1 MEKLNYLN
9 GGVTLNFNLREPKKV
24 NGTTNVYAV
33 IKVQGK
39 QIKVPINA
47 KVNPWQ
53 WDSKKQT
60 PSITNNMT
68 EQDRANNMQI
78 NSIINDVRMTFFAYI
93 CSGEEITE
101 SGISE
106 IIKKHLT
113 TNTDMANKNAVPPR
127 RTVTATKL
135 LNEAFTKRYGTK
147 ESPKVAVKSWY
158 LYSRQLK
165 YFLDYLKEP
174 QIYDSVNALTAKSIY
189 NYKEYLDKTANA
201 SAKVIAKNC
210 NLIILLINEIAANPN
225 YTKYGLKK
233 IESFKAKNL
242 IKKAEKPKRA
252 ITEDEIKAVND
263 LDLSA
268 NEKLA
273 IYRDIFNMQ
282 LQSGVRFTDLIKLFT
297 HDYKVSV
304 EDGQEMQTIISHKE
318 TITAVI
324 IANETIKNLQTKYS
338 KGLPFQLNESSYNKA
353 IKKLFELAQCTYVE
367 KHFIE
372 KHGVKIERN
381 ERFCDKVT
389 NHYARHTFITQK
401 LQNGWTFEKVAY
413 LTGHANDQQIREVY
427 AHLTETDKAKQVIKE
442 LRKIENESKANETN
456 TNANAVSFIEIGK
469 ELQINELIKVYK
481 DILIFLGG
489 TKEETE
495 QINDLDKL
503 IQLVRVDYY
512 LPFRNLGID
521 IKQIKDLYNTNATL
535 EEKQR
540 ALRVLKYEYEEKRN
554 IVTSE

>member
-1 MEKLNYLN
+1 MEKLNYSN

-24 NGTTNVYAV
+24 NGATNVYAV
-33 IKVQGK
+33 VKVQGK
-39 QIKVPINA
+39 QIKLPINCKINA
-47 KVNPWQ
+47 WQ
-53 WDSKKQT
+53 WDAKKQV
-60 PSITNNMT
+60 PRFTNNMT

-78 NSIINDVRMTFFAYI
+78 NSIINDVRLNFYAYL

-101 SGISE
+101 SGITE
-106 IIKKHLT
+106 TIKQHL
-113 TNTDMANKNAVPPR
+113 NNSNDMANKNAVPPR

-135 LNEAFTKRYGTK
+135 LQEAFTKRYGTK

-189 NYKEYLDKTANA
+189 NYKEYLDKTADA

-210 NLIILLINEIAANPN
+210 NLIILLINELCANPN

-233 IESFKAKNL
+233 IESFKAKNI
-242 IKKAEKPKRA
+242 IKKVEKPKRA
-252 ITEDEIKAVND
+252 ITEDEIKALND
-263 LDLSA
+263 LNLTN
-268 NEKLA
+268 NEKLST
-273 IYRDIFNMQ
+273 YRDIFYMQ

-297 HDYKVSV
+297 KEYKTTI

-324 IANETIKNLQTKYS
+324 IVNDEIKNLQQKYAN
-338 KGLPFQLNESSYNKA
+338 GLPFQLNESSYNKA

-401 LQNGWTFEKVAY
+401 LQSGWTFEKVAY

-442 LRKIENESKANETN
+442 LRKIENECKANQIN

-469 ELQINELIKVYK
+469 ELEINELIREYK
-481 DILIFLGG
+481 DILLFLGG
-489 TKEETE
+489 NKEDIEN
-495 QINDLDKL
+495 INDLDTL
-503 IQLVRVDYY
+503 LHLVRFDYY
-512 LPFRNLGID
+512 LPFYNLGID
-521 IKQIKDLYNTNATL
+521 EKEIKDLYNKNATL

-540 ALRVLKYEYEEKRN
+540 ALRILKLEYEEKRN
-554 IVTSE
+554 NK